1 VEDRLKHHLFA
12 GKQGLGRIV
21 KLARRDE
28 NEVPYPH
35 YVGVLGD
42 IEKMFNVQRLNLRL
56 SLRDRFVIMN

>member
-1 VEDRLKHHLFA
+1 
-12 GKQGLGRIV
+12 LGRIV